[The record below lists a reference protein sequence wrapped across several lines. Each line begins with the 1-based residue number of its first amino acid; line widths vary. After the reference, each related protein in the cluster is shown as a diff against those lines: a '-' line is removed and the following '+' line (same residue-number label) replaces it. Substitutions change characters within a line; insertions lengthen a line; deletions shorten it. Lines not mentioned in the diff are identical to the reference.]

1 MRIKLPPEDL
11 KELILIK
18 FGSLDSFAKKSGLN
32 NSQVS
37 VGLKQ
42 QTARFMAVVKRLGV
56 KVDASNGNNN
66 KKESADD
73 LKNQLKNCEERLAS
87 LETILK
93 EKDKIIEHQNTM
105 LQMMTQLIEDMKKNR
120 K

>member
-1 MRIKLPPEDL
+1 MRAKIAPEDL

-18 FGSLDSFAKKSGLN
+18 FGSLDNFAKKAGLN

-42 QTARFMAVVKRLGV
+42 QTARFMAIVKKLGI
-56 KVDASNGNNN
+56 KIDQNGDGKKNFSN
-66 KKESADD
+66 EDIR
-73 LKNQLKNCEERLAS
+73 NQLKNTQDRLAS

-93 EKDKIIEHQNTM
+93 EKEQVIEHQNNM
-105 LQMMTQLIEDMKKNR
+105 LKMMTQFVEEIKKKN

>member
-1 MRIKLPPEDL
+1 MRAKIAPEDL

-18 FGSLDSFAKKSGLN
+18 FGSLDNFAKKAGLN

-42 QTARFMAVVKRLGV
+42 QTARFIAIVKKMGIKIETSDEGKN
-56 KVDASNGNNN
+56 KVGSE
-66 KKESADD
+66 ES
-73 LKNQLKNCEERLAS
+73 KNQIKNLVDRIAS
-87 LETILK
+87 LETIIK
-93 EKDKIIEHQNTM
+93 EKEQVIEHQNNM
-105 LQMMTQLIEDMKKNR
+105 LKMMTQFIEEIKKKN

>member
-1 MRIKLPPEDL
+1 MRAKIAPEDL

-18 FGSLDSFAKKSGLN
+18 FGSLDNFAKKAGLN

-42 QTARFMAVVKRLGV
+42 QTARFIAIVKKMGIKIETSDEGKN
-56 KVDASNGNNN
+56 KVGSE
-66 KKESADD
+66 ES
-73 LKNQLKNCEERLAS
+73 KNQIKNLVDRIAS
-87 LETILK
+87 LETIIK
-93 EKDKIIEHQNTM
+93 EKEQVIEHQNNM
-105 LQMMTQLIEDMKKNR
+105 LKMMTQFVEEMKKKN

>member
-1 MRIKLPPEDL
+1 MRAKIAPEDL

-18 FGSLDSFAKKSGLN
+18 FGSLDNFAKKAGLN

-42 QTARFMAVVKRLGV
+42 QTARFMSLVKKFGI
-56 KVDASNGNNN
+56 KIEINDDGKKNASN
-66 KKESADD
+66 EDI
-73 LKNQLKNCEERLAS
+73 KNQLKNTQDRLAS

-93 EKDKIIEHQNTM
+93 DKEQIIEHQNNM
-105 LQMMTQLIEDMKKNR
+105 LKMMSQFIEEVKKKN

>member
-1 MRIKLPPEDL
+1 MRVKLPPEDL

-18 FGSLDSFAKKSGLN
+18 YGSLDNFAKKASLN

-42 QTARFMAVVKRLGV
+42 QTARFMSIVKKLGV
-56 KVDASNGNNN
+56 KIEMTDEGKKSISN
-66 KKESADD
+66 ADIR
-73 LKNQLKNCEERLAS
+73 NQLKNTQDRLTS
-87 LETILK
+87 LESILK
-93 EKDKIIEHQNTM
+93 EKEQIIEHQNNM
-105 LQMMTQLIEDMKKNR
+105 LKMMSQFLEEMKKKN

>member
-1 MRIKLPPEDL
+1 MRAKIAPEDL

-18 FGSLDSFAKKSGLN
+18 YGSLDNFAKKAGLN

-42 QTARFMAVVKRLGV
+42 QTARFMAIVKKLGIKIAQNDDGKK
-56 KVDASNGNNN
+56 KV
-66 KKESADD
+66 ADED
-73 LKNQLKNCEERLAS
+73 IKNQMQNYQDRIAS
-87 LETILK
+87 LEKIIK
-93 EKDKIIEHQNTM
+93 EKEQVIEHQNTM
-105 LQMMTQLIEDMKKNR
+105 LKMMTQFVEELKKKN

>member
-18 FGSLDSFAKKSGLN
+18 FGSLDNFAKKAGLN

-42 QTARFMAVVKRLGV
+42 QTARFISIVKKLGV
-56 KVDASNGNNN
+56 KIDISNEDR
-66 KKESADD
+66 KKDSADNT
-73 LKNQLKNCEERLAS
+73 KNMLKNCEDRLSS
-87 LETILK
+87 LESILK
-93 EKDKIIEHQNTM
+93 EKDQIIEHQNNM
-105 LQMMTQLIEDMKKNR
+105 LKMMSQFVEEMKKKN

>member
-1 MRIKLPPEDL
+1 MRVKIASEDL
-11 KELILIK
+11 KELILMK
-18 FGSLDSFAKKSGLN
+18 FGSLDNFAKKAGLN

-42 QTARFMAVVKRLGV
+42 QTARFMALVKKLGIR
-56 KVDASNGNNN
+56 VDSIDDG
-66 KKESADD
+66 KKKDSFEEIR
-73 LKNQLKNCEERLAS
+73 NQLKNTQDRLAS

-93 EKDKIIEHQNTM
+93 EKEQVIEHQNNM
-105 LQMMTQLIEDMKKNR
+105 LKMMTQFVEEMKKKN

>member
-1 MRIKLPPEDL
+1 MRAKIESEDL

-18 FGSLDSFAKKSGLN
+18 FGSLDNFAKKAGLN

-42 QTARFMAVVKRLGV
+42 QTARFMAIVKKLGI
-56 KVDASNGNNN
+56 KIDQNGDG
-66 KKESADD
+66 KKNSTNEDIR
-73 LKNQLKNCEERLAS
+73 NQLKNTQDRLAS

-93 EKDKIIEHQNTM
+93 EKEQVIEHQNNM
-105 LQMMTQLIEDMKKNR
+105 LKMMTQFVEEMKKKN

>member
-1 MRIKLPPEDL
+1 MRAKIAPEDL

-18 FGSLDSFAKKSGLN
+18 FGSLDNFAKKAGLN

-42 QTARFMAVVKRLGV
+42 QTARFIAIVKKMGIKIETSDDGKN
-56 KVDASNGNNN
+56 KVGSE
-66 KKESADD
+66 ES
-73 LKNQLKNCEERLAS
+73 KNQIKNLVDRVTS
-87 LETILK
+87 LEKIIK
-93 EKDKIIEHQNTM
+93 EKEQVIEHQNTM
-105 LQMMTQLIEDMKKNR
+105 LKMMTQFVEEMKKKN

>member
-1 MRIKLPPEDL
+1 MRVKLPPEDL

-18 FGSLDSFAKKSGLN
+18 FGSLDNFAKKASLN

-42 QTARFMAVVKRLGV
+42 QTARFMSIVKKLGV
-56 KVDASNGNNN
+56 KIEMADEGKKSISN
-66 KKESADD
+66 ADIR
-73 LKNQLKNCEERLAS
+73 NQLKNTQDRLTS
-87 LETILK
+87 LESILK
-93 EKDKIIEHQNTM
+93 EKEQIIEHQNNM
-105 LQMMTQLIEDMKKNR
+105 LKMMSQFLEEMKKKN

>member
-1 MRIKLPPEDL
+1 MRAKIEPEDL

-18 FGSLDSFAKKSGLN
+18 FGSLDNFAKKAGLN

-42 QTARFMAVVKRLGV
+42 QTARFIAIVKKMGI
-56 KVDASNGNNN
+56 KIETSDEGKKKASDQDIN
-66 KKESADD
+66 
-73 LKNQLKNCEERLAS
+73 NQLKNLQDRLAS
-87 LETILK
+87 LETIIK
-93 EKDKIIEHQNTM
+93 EKEKVIEHQNNM
-105 LQMMTQLIEDMKKNR
+105 LKMMTQFVEEIKKKN

>member
-1 MRIKLPPEDL
+1 MRAKIEPEDL

-18 FGSLDSFAKKSGLN
+18 FGSLDNFAKKAGLN

-42 QTARFMAVVKRLGV
+42 QTARFIAIVKKMGI
-56 KVDASNGNNN
+56 KIETSEEGKKNASS
-66 KKESADD
+66 EDIR
-73 LKNQLKNCEERLAS
+73 NQLKNTQDRLAS

-93 EKDKIIEHQNTM
+93 DKEQIIEHQNNM
-105 LQMMTQLIEDMKKNR
+105 LKMMSQFIEEVKKKN

>member
-1 MRIKLPPEDL
+1 MRAKIAPEDL

-18 FGSLDSFAKKSGLN
+18 FGSLDNFAKKAGLN

-42 QTARFMAVVKRLGV
+42 QTARFMALVKKLGITIDKNGDEKK
-56 KVDASNGNNN
+56 KVSNEDI
-66 KKESADD
+66 KS
-73 LKNQLKNCEERLAS
+73 QLQNCRDRLAS
-87 LETILK
+87 LETIIK
-93 EKDKIIEHQNTM
+93 EKEKVIDHQNNM
-105 LQMMTQLIEDMKKNR
+105 LKMMTQFVEEMKKKN

>member
-1 MRIKLPPEDL
+1 MRAKIASEDL

-18 FGSLDSFAKKSGLN
+18 FGSLDNFAKKAGLN

-42 QTARFMAVVKRLGV
+42 QTARFMAIVKKLGI
-56 KVDASNGNNN
+56 KIDQNGDGKKNISN
-66 KKESADD
+66 EDIR
-73 LKNQLKNCEERLAS
+73 NQLKNTQDRLAS

-93 EKDKIIEHQNTM
+93 EKEQVIEHQNNM
-105 LQMMTQLIEDMKKNR
+105 LKMMTQFVEEMKK
-120 K
+120 KSK

>member
-1 MRIKLPPEDL
+1 MRAKIEPEEL

-18 FGSLDSFAKKSGLN
+18 FGSLDNFAKKAGLN

-42 QTARFMAVVKRLGV
+42 QTARFMALVKKLGI
-56 KVDASNGNNN
+56 KIEINNEGKKSISN
-66 KKESADD
+66 EDIR
-73 LKNQLKNCEERLAS
+73 NQLKNTQDRLAS
-87 LETILK
+87 LESILK
-93 EKDKIIEHQNTM
+93 EKEQIIEHQNNM
-105 LQMMTQLIEDMKKNR
+105 LKMMSQFLEEMKKKN